1 MNYYLKRERGNSD
14 LSSYST
20 NQMEISSH
28 QQTHVHVDKT
38 SPVARVNVM
47 HKCVVVE
54 LENGDQLYL
63 HISNEAIQQI
73 AAKATEQW
81 ES

>member
-1 MNYYLKRERGNSD
+1 MGGGKPCSP
-14 LSSYST
+14 SYSDDP
-20 NQMEISSH
+20 MEISSH

-47 HKCVVVE
+47 HKCVVIE

>member
-1 MNYYLKRERGNSD
+1 
-14 LSSYST
+14 
-20 NQMEISSH
+20 MEISSH

-47 HKCVVVE
+47 HNCVVVE
-54 LENGDQLYL
+54 LENNDQLYV
-63 HISNEAIQQI
+63 HISSDAIQKI
-73 AAKATEQW
+73 AAKATEYW

>member
-1 MNYYLKRERGNSD
+1 
-14 LSSYST
+14 
-20 NQMEISSH
+20 
-28 QQTHVHVDKT
+28 
-38 SPVARVNVM
+38 M
-47 HKCVVVE
+47 HKCVVIE

>member
-28 QQTHVHVDKT
+28 QQTHVHVDKA

-47 HKCVVVE
+47 HNCVVVE

-63 HISNEAIQQI
+63 HISSNAIQRI
-73 AAKATEQW
+73 AAKATEEW

>member
-1 MNYYLKRERGNSD
+1 MGGGKPCPT
-14 LSSYST
+14 SYSDDP
-20 NQMEISSH
+20 MEISSH

-38 SPVARVNVM
+38 SPVTRVNVM
-47 HKCVVVE
+47 HNNIVVE

-63 HISNEAIQQI
+63 HINSKAIQQI

>member
-1 MNYYLKRERGNSD
+1 MGGGK
-14 LSSYST
+14 LSLVFYST
-20 NQMEISSH
+20 EPMEISSH

-54 LENGDQLYL
+54 LENGDQLFL
-63 HISNEAIQQI
+63 HVSNEAIQQI

>member
-1 MNYYLKRERGNSD
+1 MGWGSPAR
-14 LSSYST
+14 LSYFT
-20 NQMEISSH
+20 NKMEVSSH
-28 QQTHVHVDKT
+28 QQIHVHVDKT

-54 LENGDQLYL
+54 LENGDQLFL

>member
-1 MNYYLKRERGNSD
+1 MGGGKPCPT
-14 LSSYST
+14 SYSDDP
-20 NQMEISSH
+20 MEISSH

-47 HKCVVVE
+47 HNCVVVE
-54 LENGDQLYL
+54 LENNDQLYV
-63 HISNEAIQQI
+63 HISSDAIQKI

>member
-1 MNYYLKRERGNSD
+1 MGGGKPCSP
-14 LSSYST
+14 SYSDDP
-20 NQMEISSH
+20 MEISSH
-28 QQTHVHVDKT
+28 QQTHVHVDKA

-47 HKCVVVE
+47 HRCVVVE

-63 HISNEAIQQI
+63 HISSDAIQQI
-73 AAKATEQW
+73 AAKATEEW

>member
-1 MNYYLKRERGNSD
+1 MEVGKGKLCPFVLLHE
-14 LSSYST
+14 L
-20 NQMEISSH
+20 MEISSH

-38 SPVARVNVM
+38 SPVARVNVI
-47 HKCVVVE
+47 HQCVVVE

-63 HISNEAIQQI
+63 HVSNEAIKQI
-73 AAKATEQW
+73 AAKATEEW

>member
-1 MNYYLKRERGNSD
+1 MGGGKLSLVFYSGNP
-14 LSSYST
+14 
-20 NQMEISSH
+20 MEIKSH
-28 QQTHVHVDKT
+28 QQTHVHVDQT

-73 AAKATEQW
+73 AAKATEEW